1 MGVNRKVTAVQW
13 VLIIEVVLALTL
25 SVGVGLIVG
34 AFSASAGIGAGLLAF
49 SAIGFLFVIAWERGN
64 AVESAERRR

>member
-1 MGVNRKVTAVQW
+1 MTRKSTTAER

-49 SAIGFLFVIAWERGN
+49 SVIGFLFVIAWERGN
-64 AVESAERRR
+64 AEQSAERRR

>member
-1 MGVNRKVTAVQW
+1 MTRKSTTADR

-49 SAIGFLFVIAWERGN
+49 SVIGFLFVIAWERGN
-64 AVESAERRR
+64 AEQSAERRR

>member
-1 MGVNRKVTAVQW
+1 MTRKPTSAQR

-64 AVESAERRR
+64 AEQSAERRR

>member
-1 MGVNRKVTAVQW
+1 MTRKPTTAER

-49 SAIGFLFVIAWERGN
+49 SVIGFLFVIAWERGN
-64 AVESAERRR
+64 AEQSAERRR